1 LEVFLHELTSRYH
14 TNQVADF
21 VKLIREF
28 INCELQLYIGD
39 THLRSWA
46 EEEARLRA
54 NEIAMQLRA
63 PPWQLTIDELDWLC
77 ENAQEILKDL
87 NELNG
92 Y

>member
-1 LEVFLHELTSRYH
+1 VFLHELTSRYH

-46 EEEARLRA
+46 EQEARLRA

-63 PPWQLTIDELDWLC
+63 PPWQLTIHELDKLC
-77 ENAQEILKDL
+77 DNAQDIL
-87 NELNG
+87 NELNEFHG

>member
-1 LEVFLHELTSRYH
+1 
-14 TNQVADF
+14 VADF

-54 NEIAMQLRA
+54 SEIAMQLRA
-63 PPWQLTIDELDWLC
+63 PPWQLNIDELEYLC
-77 ENAQEILKDL
+77 DNAQDIL
-87 NELNG
+87 NELKG

>member
-1 LEVFLHELTSRYH
+1 
-14 TNQVADF
+14 VADF

-54 NEIAMQLRA
+54 NDIAMKLRA
-63 PPWQLTIDELDWLC
+63 PPWELTIDELERLSD
-77 ENAQEILKDL
+77 NAHEILKEL

>member
-1 LEVFLHELTSRYH
+1 MFLHELTGRYH

-54 NEIAMQLRA
+54 NDIAIKLRA
-63 PPWQLTIDELDWLC
+63 PPWELTIDELERLSD
-77 ENAQEILKDL
+77 NAQDILNEL

>member
-1 LEVFLHELTSRYH
+1 MFLHELTSRYH

-54 NEIAMQLRA
+54 NDIAMKLRA
-63 PPWQLTIDELDWLC
+63 PPWELTIDELERLSD
-77 ENAQEILKDL
+77 NAHEILKEL